1 MENRFEAFALGWQQ
15 LSSLEKKQCLH
26 MVTKLHEDIHQSVKE
41 IQQEHVRERQEVV
54 NVPEPK
60 FTVYEH
66 VSLYSYY
73 SYLYYYPTMHWN
85 LDKTPDTNYYWVG
98 IYKAGEKDDRKYLSY
113 KYIDKA
119 AQGSYYVGKLNTKCY
134 PGKESEFRYEEF
146 EMRIFS
152 GANRR
157 VDAVTN
163 ILRGRVQVGPSN
175 LKHEAIIDKIEHLP
189 QSKSEIIP
197 FLSAFHEGIQT
208 SKQVKFSL
216 EDLHGM
222 WREFERQE
230 QHIILPI
237 LEQQS
242 LPDDI
247 RNPSPRLD
255 ERPEPKLLYPN
266 LGQMQKALTA
276 SDPANTPEQISLS
289 ITLNYSYTYVY
300 PVVNTE
306 KGLRSKN
313 AYLGVYSPT
322 K

>member
-1 MENRFEAFALGWQQ
+1 MANRFEAFALGWQQ

-26 MVTKLHEDIHQSVKE
+26 TVTKIYEDIHQSVKE
-41 IQQEHVRERQEVV
+41 FQQEHVREHKQVV

-60 FTVYEH
+60 FDVYEN
-66 VSLYSYY
+66 VSLYSHY

-98 IYKAGEKDDRKYLSY
+98 IYKVGETDDRKYLSHH
-113 KYIDKA
+113 YIKKA
-119 AQGSYYVGKLNTKCY
+119 AQGSYYVGELKTTS
-134 PGKESEFRYEEF
+134 GEESKFRYEEF

-152 GANRR
+152 GEYRR

-163 ILRGRVQVGPSN
+163 ILRGRVQVGPTN
-175 LKHEAIIDKIEHLP
+175 LKDEAIIDKIEHLP
-189 QSKSEIIP
+189 QSKSKIIP
-197 FLSAFHEGIQT
+197 FLSAFQKGIHT
-208 SKQVKFSL
+208 SKQVNFSL

-222 WREFERQE
+222 WREFDRQE
-230 QHIILPI
+230 QQLILPI

-247 RNPSPRLD
+247 RNLSPRLD
-255 ERPEPKLLYPN
+255 ERPEPKLFYPN

-289 ITLNYSYTYVY
+289 ITLNHSYTCVY

-306 KGLRSKN
+306 KGLREKYAS
-313 AYLGVYSPT
+313 LGVYSPT